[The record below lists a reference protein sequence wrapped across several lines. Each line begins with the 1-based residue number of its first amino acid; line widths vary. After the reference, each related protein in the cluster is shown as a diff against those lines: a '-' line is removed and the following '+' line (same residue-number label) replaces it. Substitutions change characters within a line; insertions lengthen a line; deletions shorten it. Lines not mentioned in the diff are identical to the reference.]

1 METLWR
7 ATDLRI
13 AAAVS
18 TGMILIHRAIAS
30 KDPRL
35 SQLVMNLPV
44 MHHRA
49 ILKNQGMT
57 MITIRINSTL
67 QNTSM
72 STPSLLS
79 LLHSTGQ
86 SKGVMLSLTIKW
98 GTLIN
103 IIRSKSTRRR
113 SPCKC
118 KI

>member
-18 TGMILIHRAIAS
+18 TGMILIHHAIAS
-30 KDPRL
+30 KDPRP
-35 SQLVMNLPV
+35 SQLVMSLPAV
-44 MHHRA
+44 RHRA
-49 ILKNQGMT
+49 ILKSQGMT

-86 SKGVMLSLTIKW
+86 SKDVMLSLTIKW

-113 SPCKC
+113 SPSKC